1 MKEVPIM
8 ECESTEETLENVHEV
23 MDKIKTVNKEMTGH
37 LQERDGGV
45 IN

>member
-1 MKEVPIM
+1 M
-8 ECESTEETLENVHEV
+8 ECEGTEETLENVYEV
-23 MDKIKTVNKEMTGH
+23 MDKIKTVNKERTGY